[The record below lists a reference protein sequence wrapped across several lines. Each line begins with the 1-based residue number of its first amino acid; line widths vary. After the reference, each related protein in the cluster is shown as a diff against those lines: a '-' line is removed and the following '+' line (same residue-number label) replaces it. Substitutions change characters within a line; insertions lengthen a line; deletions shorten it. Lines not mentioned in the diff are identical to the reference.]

1 MTPEYP
7 LVLITENNA
16 QASSFQRHLSEQL
29 GLSILL
35 VGEIEALPEPA
46 ETSAQTL
53 LLIDLDYLKSAQQ
66 ADWSKAICSRFGEA
80 SAVLLNAPTSTD
92 RELLLMWPHTSG
104 LFFRQDNLDR
114 LVIGIR
120 KVLQGEYWIP
130 RHLLCDLV
138 DYYRKG
144 SGQPLRN
151 QTLLTAREQEIVRHL
166 MTGASNTRARLRKPA
181 PHQDLRKVLI
191 IPVRSF
197 LLALDPRLEAFL
209 FRQQVQRYMPTH
221 CQVFS

>member
-46 ETSAQTL
+46 ETSVQTL

-92 RELLLMWPHTSG
+92 KELLLMWPHTSG

-151 QTLLTAREQEIVRHL
+151 QTLLTAREHEIVRHL
-166 MTGASNTRARLRKPA
+166 MTGASNTEIADSLFVSEHTIKSHLYNVFKKLNVKNRLQAVSWAKEY
-181 PHQDLRKVLI
+181 L
-191 IPVRSF
+191 
-197 LLALDPRLEAFL
+197 
-209 FRQQVQRYMPTH
+209 
-221 CQVFS
+221 